1 MRGLTGDV
9 EKLRGGRKDSRRKP
23 HGPPREPGK
32 VPVLTRGQ
40 QKKLAVRLARV
51 LTQAGSV

>member
-9 EKLRGGRKDSRRKP
+9 KKLRRGRKESRRKLR
-23 HGPPREPGK
+23 GPPREPGK

-40 QKKLAVRLARV
+40 QKKLAVWLARV